1 MPITFLGN
9 KIKALLVAGLL
20 VFMCASSV
28 FASAAVSWID
38 SEAGQVHLKMEDG
51 SVYDL
56 KVFPKV
62 QGVFY
67 SPGKHAIEGSYY
79 LSLFQVLPSNPRK
92 PEGVCGAGSEVLLYI
107 YKEVRTGLDEQ
118 VRVLVSSCLRSIS
131 MVSQNTGQSNQDT
144 DFSSVQWNT
153 KGFSIEWF
161 SKTDALGRPLIS
173 THYVLHNNVFSS
185 VDVVSKESSSE

>member
-9 KIKALLVAGLL
+9 KIKKLLVAGSL
-20 VFMCASSV
+20 VLMCVSSV
-28 FASAAVSWID
+28 FASPAVSWID

-56 KVFPKV
+56 KVLPKA

-67 SPGKHAIEGSYY
+67 SPVKHAVEGSYY

-92 PEGVCGAGSEVLLYI
+92 PEGVCGAGSEVFLYI
-107 YKEVRTGLDEQ
+107 YKETHTGLDEQ

-131 MVSQNTGQSNQDT
+131 MVSQNTGQPNQDT

-161 SKTDALGRPLIS
+161 SNTDASGRPLSS
-173 THYVLHNNVFSS
+173 THYVLHNNVFSP